1 MRLSVGSPGQQG
13 CALTSSSY
21 TAALLARARGVTGV
35 AVWTPVYTFCNTRVR
50 RLSWRVVC
58 DRTLGSG
65 TAEGVLRCY
74 QHPVGSFSNRASV
87 KVTGAFF
94 KTLVYLVF
102 LRPDSRE
109 LTDSSGVLLCLV
121 AKP

>member
-1 MRLSVGSPGQQG
+1 M
-13 CALTSSSY
+13 Y
-21 TAALLARARGVTGV
+21 T
-35 AVWTPVYTFCNTRVR
+35 YCNTRVR

-87 KVTGAFF
+87 KVTGVFF